1 MERLHGVLRPFL
13 LRRLKAE
20 VERQMPAKHE
30 HVVKCRLSKRQRLL
44 YEDYMSASDV
54 QDTLASGNFLGVINV
69 LMQLRKV
76 RGCSMLACRLA
87 GASRSSPAPSS
98 SKAKHPDKG

>member
-1 MERLHGVLRPFL
+1 MLRPFL

-30 HVVKCRLSKRQRLL
+30 HVVTCRLSRRQRTL
-44 YEDYMSASDV
+44 YEEYMASSEA
-54 QDTLASGNFLGVINV
+54 QASLRCGGFLGIVNC

-76 RGCSMLACRLA
+76 GRVW
-87 GASRSSPAPSS
+87 
-98 SKAKHPDKG
+98 